1 MAILALMRHGQSLW
15 TRDNR
20 FSGWADIS
28 LSPRGREEARCAGRA
43 LLASN
48 ITFDICQTSLL
59 SRANETLGLV
69 ISEMQRPDLEIE
81 TTWLLNERHY
91 GSLQGHSRRDVY
103 LRYGN
108 TQVVSWRRDYRAK
121 PPLQE
126 ANDPHHPLLD
136 PKYKHIDRS
145 ELPSS
150 ESLEDAAD
158 RALRWWEK
166 GIAPRLLSNQNILVV
181 AHTASLRGIVRV
193 LEQLDDTRTESFR
206 IATCLPVIYEVER
219 DMSIVHKYELPIGG
233 LGWLRRQGSKLKPTK
248 LLPWI

>member
-43 LLASN
+43 LVASN
-48 ITFDICQTSLL
+48 LTFDLCQTSLL

-69 ISEMQRPDLEIE
+69 LSEMQRPDLEIE
-81 TTWLLNERHY
+81 SSWLLNERHY

-108 TQVVSWRRDYRAK
+108 TQVVSWRRDFRAK
-121 PPLQE
+121 PPSQE
-126 ANDPHHPLLD
+126 TNDPHHPFLD
-136 PKYKHIDRS
+136 PKYRHIDKS

-166 GIAPRLLSNQNILVV
+166 GSLLDCCRTRIFLLLRIQQVFAGLSEFLSNLM
-181 AHTASLRGIVRV
+181 T
-193 LEQLDDTRTESFR
+193 
-206 IATCLPVIYEVER
+206 
-219 DMSIVHKYELPIGG
+219 
-233 LGWLRRQGSKLKPTK
+233 SKRKVFALQHAYP
-248 LLPWI
+248 